1 MIYFLYKVEG
11 VFDMINLFLLEVVSN
26 KWLFVFKVI
35 VFAIACG
42 SVLISFICL
51 LYIAIFRSFYKEWYN
66 KYRKSRINLK
76 KVDIYREIPC
86 DDDIFEA
93 FFLAE
98 IYELG
103 IKRKNF
109 LGALLLKW
117 IKEGQIKVVKTSK
130 QGLFKE
136 KEVIAFDLSK
146 DLAVDYTLE
155 VEMYDMLR
163 EASQDNILK
172 PWKLIKW
179 CRKNYYKYTGWFD
192 NIMFYYGICYEENG
206 LIEDRIV
213 SKKKKRKVCS
223 LDLHNKAVKLAGL
236 KKFLIEFSKMNDK
249 GVIDVKL
256 WEDYLIYAQIFGI
269 ADKVSKELKRIYPSI
284 VADIDS
290 LYSNDTIRCIKCIGS
305 SSYNFSRTLD
315 KGSEVSQG
323 HSSGGGGHSFGGGGG
338 GSFGGGSGGGTR

>member
-1 MIYFLYKVEG
+1 MEG
-11 VFDMINLFLLEVVSN
+11 VFNMINLFLLEVVSN
-26 KWLFVFKVI
+26 KWLFVYKVI
-35 VFAIACG
+35 IFTIVYG
-42 SVLISFICL
+42 SLLVSLIGLI
-51 LYIAIFRSFYKEWYN
+51 YIAIIRTLYKEWYN
-66 KYRKSRINLK
+66 KYRRSRINLK

-117 IKEGQIKVVKTSK
+117 IKEGQIKVIKTSK

-136 KEVIAFDLSK
+136 KEVIIFDFSK
-146 DLAVDYTLE
+146 DLAVNYTLE

-172 PWKLIKW
+172 SWELIKW

-192 NIMFYYGICYEENG
+192 NIMVYYGICYEENG

-213 SKKKKRKVCS
+213 RKKKKIKVCS

-236 KKFLIEFSKMNDK
+236 QKFLIEFSKMDDK

-256 WEDYLIYAQIFGI
+256 WEDYLIYAQIFGV

-290 LYSNDTIRCIKCIGS
+290 LYNNDTIKCINRIGK
-305 SSYNFSRTLD
+305 SSYNFSKYLVDGNELSR
-315 KGSEVSQG
+315 GY
-323 HSSGGGGHSFGGGGG
+323 SSGGGGYSSGGGGG

>member
-1 MIYFLYKVEG
+1 MEG
-11 VFDMINLFLLEVVSN
+11 VFNMINLFLLEIASN
-26 KWLFVFKVI
+26 KWFFVFKGI
-35 VFAIACG
+35 VLAIMYG
-42 SVLISFICL
+42 SLLVSFIGL
-51 LYIAIFRSFYKEWYN
+51 IYIAIIGTFYKEWYN
-66 KYRKSRINLK
+66 KYRRSRINLK

-117 IKEGQIKVVKTSK
+117 IKEGQIKVIKVSK
-130 QGLFKE
+130 QGLLKE

-146 DLAVDYTLE
+146 DLVVNYTLE
-155 VEMYDMLR
+155 VEMYDILR

-172 PWKLIKW
+172 PWELIKW

-206 LIEDRIV
+206 LIEDRV
-213 SKKKKRKVCS
+213 VRKNKKIKVCS
-223 LDLHNKAVKLAGL
+223 LDLDNKAVKLAGL
-236 KKFLIEFSKMNDK
+236 QKFLIEFSKMDNK
-249 GVIDVKL
+249 VVIDVKL
-256 WEDYLIYAQIFGI
+256 WEDYLIYAQIFGM

-284 VADIDS
+284 VSDINS
-290 LYSNDTIRCIKCIGS
+290 LYDNDTIKCINHIGR
-305 SSYNFSRTLD
+305 SSYNFSKYLVDGNELSR
-315 KGSEVSQG
+315 GY
-323 HSSGGGGHSFGGGGG
+323 SSGGGGHSSGGGGG